1 MRGLIALAAILAP
14 ATASATS
21 ICDSLK
27 QIVATA
33 DGQAAI
39 DIVPDGWRFCVE
51 LPHKFTCWAPGG
63 RPQATVFA
71 HLYAVNAEI
80 AACYGVPGAEDGENR
95 RSFRIEP
102 GITVSTYTEGF
113 GQPDGGIRMRIEFAH
128 PS

>member
-63 RPQATVFA
+63 RP
-71 HLYAVNAEI
+71 
-80 AACYGVPGAEDGENR
+80 
-95 RSFRIEP
+95 
-102 GITVSTYTEGF
+102 
-113 GQPDGGIRMRIEFAH
+113 
-128 PS
+128 